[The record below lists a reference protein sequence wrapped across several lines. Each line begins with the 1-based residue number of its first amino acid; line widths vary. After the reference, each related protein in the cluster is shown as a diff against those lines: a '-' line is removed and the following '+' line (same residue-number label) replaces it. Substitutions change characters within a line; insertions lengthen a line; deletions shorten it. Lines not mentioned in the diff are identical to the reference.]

1 MGVYETLA
9 KAIKES
15 FEWRAVDVLV
25 CNAGVAKIAL
35 LGEGRIED
43 VHNTIQTNLTGVV
56 NTLHVGIPLMKQRS
70 NPQTPMS
77 IVLINSQSGMVWY
90 C

>member
-25 CNAGVAKIAL
+25 CNAAVAKIVVL
-35 LGEGRIED
+35 DEGRIED
-43 VHNTIQTNLTGVV
+43 LHAIIQTNLTGVV
-56 NTLHVGIPLMKQRS
+56 NTVHVGIPLMKKRS
-70 NPQTPMS
+70 PETPMS
-77 IVLINSQSGMVWY
+77 IVLINSLSALVCY